1 MAKAPALMAKAKPE
15 LSFDERL
22 ANLTTSF
29 PQLPAGL
36 LHQALNKHGGHAGR
50 AKIELGRLCA
60 AA

>member
-1 MAKAPALMAKAKPE
+1 MAKAKPK

-22 ANLTTSF
+22 ANLAKTF
-29 PQLPAGL
+29 PQLPAEL

-50 AKIELGRLCA
+50 AKIELGRRCA